1 MSMQSIQFIQI
12 TPEELKTEILAGIK
26 EQLEELKKE
35 YKPKEPSKYLTRNEV
50 AQMLSVDLSTLWN
63 WSKKGKLTPYGI
75 GNRVYYKREDIDKAI
90 IQLNK

>member
-1 MSMQSIQFIQI
+1 MQSIQFIQI
-12 TPEELKTEILAGIK
+12 TPEELKNEILTGIK